1 MAPVT
6 ILSSSIFPV
15 VVIEIPSHRA
25 ENERPDFFAHLLNR
39 SDKLLDLARSAPLGG
54 GLLLELNQAGVN
66 RFELVDALGD
76 DDHLLLG
83 VAALTMRRHGRVIY
97 RCGLI
102 REFGRFAVDGIAEP
116 GTKLADLGLL
126 VGR

>member
-6 ILSSSIFPV
+6 MLSSSIFSV

-25 ENERPDFFAHLLNR
+25 EDERPDFFAHLLNR
-39 SDKLLDLARSAPLGG
+39 GDRLLDLARSAPLGG

-66 RFELVDALGD
+66 RFELVDALGG
-76 DDHLLLG
+76 HAHPLLG
-83 VAALTMRRHGRVIY
+83 VAALSVRSHGRVIY

-102 REFGRFAVDGIAEP
+102 CEFGRLAVDGIAEP
-116 GTKLADLGLL
+116 GAKLTDLG
-126 VGR
+126 